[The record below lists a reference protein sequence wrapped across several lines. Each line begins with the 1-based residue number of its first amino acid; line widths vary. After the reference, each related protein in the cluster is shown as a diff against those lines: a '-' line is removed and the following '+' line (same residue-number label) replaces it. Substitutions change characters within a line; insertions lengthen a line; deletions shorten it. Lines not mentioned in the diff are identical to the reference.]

1 MGRYAKFSVGFVLLV
16 AGLLVRAQFATA
28 PVNEWVS
35 SADLSISRAAACSV
49 RLADGRVLIAGGS
62 SQFGS
67 LNTVD
72 VYSAAGSISAAA
84 PMLDPRAGA
93 ACAAMPDGRVLMTGG
108 TDGRSA
114 LASAEIYDPS
124 TDTWTAAPSM
134 TAPRVGHSAT
144 VSPWGAIIIAG
155 GEPAGT
161 VEAYTTS
168 GLFVPL
174 GRLETAR
181 TDYAVAMLPARKILF
196 IGGSTGPAPTA
207 SIEMYDADTNLL
219 APAGSLLTARKN
231 LAASALYD
239 GTVLISG
246 GIDAAGNYLATTEIF
261 DPATGSSSQGP
272 ALGSARA
279 SHQSVLLTNNGQVL
293 LIGGTNAEGALDS
306 TEIYSPF
313 TGKIA
318 AAANMHSART
328 AMASALL
335 RRGAVMV
342 AGGKSN
348 GEYVSGIEQYR
359 FATVESAK
367 PDYQPGDTA
376 GFTGSG
382 WRPGEQVLL
391 EVRAFPLDQHN
402 VEFTAA
408 AVADSTGQIAVGGFH
423 IDSSHLGVRFL
434 MTATGS
440 QSQAQTIFTDAD
452 TSQTVIAADSAQNNY
467 GTVVTVKGTVT
478 DTSVPNIP
486 INYFNT
492 ITVFVDGLSAG
503 SPQVINTGILGAPAL
518 MFQWQ
523 DTACAIPGVCYLNHI
538 SPLARTH
545 SISAVF
551 NCSGSSTCNSHF
563 NDSASNA
570 VTYNVVDTVTI
581 SSIQPNASQNN
592 SAVGTAL
599 PVSATVSGDNGFGDV
614 SLGAVGG
621 NAGFISFQL
630 AGTSPSNLVNLAQVL
645 VGTVQ
650 SVNSLNADTY
660 QTTAAFT
667 PATNSGFQANRAT
680 GTPYLIR
687 KGAIAANGISSNAS
701 PNNPS
706 VGTGMT
712 FNAYVTGAGGVV
724 PTGTVMFR
732 LDGAGIGTV
741 VLQAAPG
748 GCLQSQITGP
758 CGLGSLP
765 FSGSSLTGGNHT
777 LTVDYNGD
785 TNYAGC
791 LASGSCPNSLTFNVA
806 KASTVTSVTSSPA
819 NQVNWGQTF
828 TFTSTT
834 TSSVVTSQSVG
845 GQVTIKADGSNLLNC
860 TGVAAVA
867 GVMTCAPS
875 APLSVG
881 THSIQAF
888 FDPGGTT
895 DPNFAPSTSVGYP
908 FTVNATPATVSVSA
922 SSQPVSL
929 GQSINYTATV
939 TLGNFTGAT
948 PAVPGSVTIYDGST
962 SGTAIC
968 SGLSTFTQVGATNS
982 YTASCISPVVY
993 DGSTP
998 AKSAGPHTIVA
1009 TYSGGS
1015 QSIGSVAGAVAGSSS
1030 APIYITINPDALT
1043 FGSLAAA
1050 PASIV
1055 YATNTATLAV
1065 PYTLGGTVTPALAN
1079 SFQVFKDGGATLVGN
1094 LAAGASPMSFSLNPL
1109 DKTVGTHTLVVKYPA
1124 GDANYGAAV
1133 SGAVNFTVTKATPS
1147 FTNFTFSSNP
1157 AYGTSLSLA
1166 ATVGTG
1172 NAGADSPATPTGTLT
1187 FSLGGTTLASC
1198 TLSGGACTATYTG
1211 AAPAIGANTI
1221 TTTYSGDANYS
1232 TLTDATHSVAVVQNS
1247 GTLSLSAY
1255 PPSPV
1260 AFGTPVTFTATFTP
1274 ASGGAGSPTGTVTF
1288 NDSVGAA
1295 TLGTAA
1301 FSGSSNSVSL
1311 TTSSMVP
1318 GAARTITASWPG
1330 DTHFSAPSNA
1340 TLTPYTVQPGPTT
1353 VTLTPS
1359 ANNVALGGTVTYSY
1373 TVQGGP
1379 ASVLPAGSIT
1389 INDSGTPISNGHG
1402 TCANSG
1408 NALSGGTA
1416 NTATGSCTV
1425 IYDASSTDR
1434 GSGLHQ
1440 VTATYVPAGASIGVL
1455 NGATS
1460 PAQSISVAF
1469 PSVSISVPV
1478 SSAGNAFTYGTETQL
1493 SATLT
1498 PASPTP
1504 PYTGAVKFYDGSVQI
1519 ASVVSATG
1527 TPQTANI
1534 TLAAGSHLIT
1544 AQFVGDSNY
1553 LQSPMSA
1560 ALPIDVAK
1568 AASVTG
1574 SITVTASPS
1583 AIVFGQPVT
1592 LTVTVTH
1599 AAGGTGNPTGNVL
1612 FTMNGNSLGSPATLQ
1627 LVGGVPTASITLN
1640 NLPVGANPIV
1650 AAYQGDAGFGT
1661 SQSNGG
1667 TATTVTVSSDATKT
1681 VLNTGAWPAAPAYG
1695 GQITLSATVCGL
1707 APGSSTICA
1716 SSVPTPPGAS
1726 ITFFDG
1732 GTMLGTSG
1740 AVDAS
1745 GTGSITIAMLSPPFT
1760 AIGGGGVTG
1769 SHSISAHYNG
1779 FGSGIGQGDTN
1790 FLQSTSPP
1798 QTLTISKGNTTSSV
1812 TSNANPSVYGQAVTL
1827 TAIVLPPSAGA
1838 PLPTGTVA
1846 FTDGGSQ
1853 IGIGTLANVAG
1864 VMTATLTAGAGG
1876 QAGALP
1882 VGQHNLTV
1890 TYGGDLNYNASST
1903 SGSLL
1908 QTVGKAPTAT
1918 SISSNNTA
1926 ANVGQQIV
1934 LTAVVTVTAP
1944 GAGTPTGSVQFINVS
1959 TATQP
1964 VILGTSQVVA
1974 NGSQYT
1980 ATLALSS
1987 LPQGS
1992 PQIYAAY
1999 SGDINF
2005 AASQSSVLTQ
2015 AVNKAPTSIV
2025 FSSSLNPSVYGGAV
2039 SFNIS
2044 VTPVP
2049 PNTGTPGGQIQVF
2062 DGTVNLGAY
2071 TLQAGQYN
2079 FSTASLTPGVHSISV
2094 QYGGDANFLPSTA
2107 SPIQQQVTKIP
2118 TSLNLSSNAVTA
2130 VASQVITLT
2139 AALNPNAPP
2148 GVPFAG
2154 GQVSFYDGSAPIGV
2168 ANLQSNVATLNVAN
2182 LGVGLHQLQAV
2193 YNGDANWTGST
2204 SGFYPQT
2211 VTQAATQTQIVS
2223 SANPAVYG
2231 QPVTFTVAVTV
2242 PFPGTFPAA
2251 GTVILSEGANMIGQP
2266 LTAGSNGVFTAT
2278 VVNLAPGPHNVVATF
2293 QASGSFS
2300 SSQSAQL
2307 PQVVNRAGTSTAVAA
2322 MPGGS
2327 ASSQAMTLMA
2337 VVSVIRPGAGAPTGT
2352 VEFDDATTGKS
2363 LGSSPLQLL
2372 GGIYTA
2378 TLSAKSDSS
2387 HMLTACY
2394 SGDGNFDTSTSDPQR
2409 QSVFA
2414 NPVTAVNAGSQ
2425 IARNFSPDSWLTLYG
2440 QNLADAQVVA
2450 AQSPYPSSLGGTTVT
2465 ITDANGNTLQA
2476 PLYFVSPGQINML
2489 VPSTAALG
2497 LATLTVT
2504 NSQGA
2509 SASTVILITRTS
2521 PGLFTATQNGSG
2533 TAAALVQRVR
2543 ASDGS
2548 QSVEP
2553 VVTFDSNGN
2562 PVPAPI
2568 NVGSDSIYLQ
2578 FYGTGVR
2585 YNSSLANVTCSI
2597 NGQNAQVL
2605 YAGSAPGFFG
2615 LDQVNVALP
2624 SGFNGHGTV
2633 NVAITVEGQAANTV
2647 TLTFQ

>member
-1 MGRYAKFSVGFVLLV
+1 MGRYARFSVGFVLLV

-35 SADLSISRAAACSV
+35 SADLSISRSAACSV

-72 VYSAAGSISAAA
+72 IYTAAGSISAAA
-84 PMLDPRAGA
+84 PMLEARADA

-124 TDTWTAAPSM
+124 TDTWTAAASM
-134 TAPRVGHSAT
+134 TAPRVGHTAT
-144 VSPWGAIIIAG
+144 VSPWGAIIIVG
-155 GEPAGT
+155 GEPTGT

-196 IGGSTGPAPTA
+196 IGGSAGNAPTT

-219 APAGSLLTARKN
+219 APAGSLLTARKS
-231 LAASALYD
+231 LAASTLYD

-246 GIDAAGNYLATTEIF
+246 GIDAGGNYLATTEIF
-261 DPATGSSSQGP
+261 DSATGSSSQGP

-279 SHQSVLLTNNGQVL
+279 NHQSVLLTNNGQVL
-293 LIGGTNAEGALDS
+293 LIGGANAKGALDS

-313 TGKIA
+313 TSKLSA
-318 AAANMHSART
+318 ASNMHSARS
-328 AMASALL
+328 AMTSVLL
-335 RRGAVMV
+335 RRGAVVV
-342 AGGKSN
+342 AGGQSN
-348 GEYVSGIEQYR
+348 GAYVSGIEQYR

-376 GFTGSG
+376 SFTGSG

-402 VEFTAA
+402 VEFTTA
-408 AVADSTGQIAVGGFH
+408 AVADSAGQIAIGGFH
-423 IDSSHLGVRFL
+423 IDNSHLGVRFL

-467 GTVVTVKGTVT
+467 GTVVTVRGTVT

-486 INYFNT
+486 INFFNT

-551 NCSGSSTCNSHF
+551 NCSGSSTCSSHF

-570 VTYNVVDTVTI
+570 VTYNVADTVTI
-581 SSIQPNASQNN
+581 SAIQPNASQNN

-621 NAGFISFQL
+621 SAGFISFQL
-630 AGTSPSNLVNLAQVL
+630 AGASPSNLVNLAQVL

-680 GTPYLIR
+680 GTTYLIR
-687 KGAIAANGISSNAS
+687 KGAIAANGIASNAS

-712 FNAYVTGAGGVV
+712 FNAYVTGTGGVV
-724 PTGTVMFR
+724 PTGTVNFR
-732 LDGAGIGTV
+732 LDGAGIGSV
-741 VLQAAPG
+741 VLQGAPG

-791 LASGSCPNSLTFNVA
+791 LASGNCPNSLTFNVA
-806 KASTVTSVTSSPA
+806 KAGTVTSVASNPSS
-819 NQVNWGQTF
+819 QVNWGQTF

-834 TSSVVTSQSVG
+834 SSSVVTSQSVG
-845 GQVTIKADGSNLLNC
+845 GQVTIKSDGSNLLNC

-881 THSIQAF
+881 THTIQAF

-895 DPNFAPSTSVGYP
+895 DPNFASSTSAGYP
-908 FTVNATPATVSVSA
+908 FTVNATPTTVSVSA

-929 GQSINYTATV
+929 GQSITYTATV
-939 TLGNFTGAT
+939 TLSNFTGAT

-968 SGLSTFTQVGATNS
+968 AGLTTFTQVGATNS
-982 YTASCISPVVY
+982 YTASCTAPVAY

-1009 TYSGGS
+1009 GYSGGG

-1030 APIYITINPDALT
+1030 APIYITINPDTLT
-1043 FGSLAAA
+1043 FGTLA
-1050 PASIV
+1050 PSPVSVV

-1065 PYTLGGTVTPALAN
+1065 PYTLGGTVTPALTN
-1079 SFQVFKDGGATLVGN
+1079 TFQVFKDGGATLIGN
-1094 LAAGASPMSFSLNPL
+1094 LTAAASPMSFSLNPL
-1109 DKTVGTHTLVVKYPA
+1109 DRTVGTHTLVVKYPA

-1133 SGAVNFTVTKATPS
+1133 SAAVNFTVTKATPS

-1166 ATVGTG
+1166 ATVGAG

-1187 FSLGGTTLASC
+1187 FSLGSTTLASC
-1198 TLSGGACTATYTG
+1198 TLSGGACTASYAG
-1211 AAPAIGANTI
+1211 AAPTIGANTI
-1221 TTTYSGDANYS
+1221 TTTYSGDANYT
-1232 TLTDATHSVAVVQNS
+1232 TLTDATHSATVVQNS
-1247 GTLSLSAY
+1247 GTLSLSVY

-1274 ASGGAGSPTGTVTF
+1274 AGGGAGFPTGTVTF
-1288 NDSVGAA
+1288 TDSVGAA

-1318 GAARTITASWPG
+1318 GAGRTITASWPG

-1340 TLTPYTVQPGPTT
+1340 ALTPYSVQPGATT

-1359 ANNVALGGTVTYSY
+1359 TNNVALGGTVTYSY
-1373 TVQGGP
+1373 SVQGGP
-1379 ASVLPAGSIT
+1379 ASVLPAGTIT
-1389 INDSGTPISNGHG
+1389 INDGGTAISNGHG

-1416 NTATGSCTV
+1416 NSATGSCTV
-1425 IYDASSTDR
+1425 IYDASSADR

-1440 VTATYVPAGASIGVL
+1440 VTAAYVPAGASIGVV
-1455 NGATS
+1455 NAATS

-1478 SSAGNAFTYGTETQL
+1478 SSAGNSFTYGTETQL

-1498 PASPTP
+1498 PANPTP
-1504 PYTGAVKFYDGSVQI
+1504 PYTGAVKFYDGGVQI

-1568 AASVTG
+1568 AASVTS
-1574 SITVTASPS
+1574 SITVTSNPS
-1583 AIVFGQPVT
+1583 TIVFGQPVA
-1592 LTVTVTH
+1592 LTVTVTR
-1599 AAGGTGNPTGNVL
+1599 ATGSTGNPTGNVL
-1612 FTMNGNSLGSPATLQ
+1612 FTMNGNTLGSPAALQ
-1627 LVGGVPTASITLN
+1627 LVGGVPTASITIN
-1640 NLPVGANPIV
+1640 TLPVGANPIV
-1650 AAYQGDAGFGT
+1650 ATYQGDAGFGT

-1667 TATTVTVSSDATKT
+1667 TAATVTVSPDATKT
-1681 VLNTGAWPAAPAYG
+1681 VLNTGAWPAAPTYG
-1695 GQITLSATVCGL
+1695 AQITLSATVCGL

-1716 SSVPTPPGAS
+1716 SSMPNPPGAS

-1732 GTMLGTSG
+1732 STAIGTSS

-1745 GTGSITIAMLSPPFT
+1745 GSGSITIPMLSPPFT
-1760 AIGGGGVTG
+1760 AVGGSSVTG
-1769 SHSISAHYNG
+1769 SHSISARYNG
-1779 FGSGIGQGDTN
+1779 FGAGIGQGDAN
-1790 FLQSTSPP
+1790 FLQSSSPA

-1827 TAIVLPPSAGA
+1827 TATVLPPSAGA

-1846 FTDGGSQ
+1846 FTDAGNQ
-1853 IGIGTLANVAG
+1853 IGIGTLVNVAG
-1864 VMTATLTAGAGG
+1864 VMTATLATGTGG
-1876 QAGALP
+1876 QAGTLS
-1882 VGQHNLTV
+1882 VGQHSLSV
-1890 TYGGDLNYNASST
+1890 SYGGDLNYSASAA
-1903 SGSLL
+1903 GSLS
-1908 QTVGKAPTAT
+1908 QTVGKASTAT

-1944 GAGTPTGSVQFINVS
+1944 GSGTPTGSVQFINVG
-1959 TATQP
+1959 TNTQP
-1964 VILGTSQVVA
+1964 LVLGTSQVAA

-1999 SGDINF
+1999 SGDANF
-2005 AASQSSVLTQ
+2005 AASQSSILTQ

-2025 FSSSLNPSVYGGAV
+2025 FSSSLNPSIYGNAV
-2039 SFNIS
+2039 SFNIG
-2044 VTPVP
+2044 VAPVP

-2062 DGTVNLGAY
+2062 DGTVNLGTY

-2107 SPIQQQVTKIP
+2107 SPIQQQVTKIL
-2118 TSLNLSSNAVTA
+2118 TSLNLSSNAITA

-2154 GQVSFYDGSAPIGV
+2154 GQVSFYDGSTPIGV
-2168 ANLQSNVATLNVAN
+2168 ANLQSNVAALNIAN
-2182 LGVGLHQLQAV
+2182 LSVGLHQLQAV
-2193 YNGDANWTGST
+2193 YNGDANWTAST
-2204 SGFYPQT
+2204 SGLCPQT

-2242 PFPGTFPAA
+2242 PFPGTFPAT
-2251 GTVILSEGANMIGQP
+2251 GTVILSEGANTIGQP
-2266 LTAGSNGVFTAT
+2266 LTAASNGVFTAT
-2278 VVNLAPGPHNVVATF
+2278 VLNLAPGPHNVVATF
-2293 QASGSFS
+2293 QASGSYS
-2300 SSQSAQL
+2300 GSQSGQL
-2307 PQVVNRAGTSTAVAA
+2307 PQVVNRASTSTAVAA
-2322 MPGGS
+2322 VPGGA
-2327 ASSQAMTLMA
+2327 ASGQAMTLMA

-2378 TLSAKSDSS
+2378 TLSAKSDPS

-2394 SGDGNFDTSTSDPQR
+2394 SGDGNFDTSTSDPQH

-2414 NPVTAVNAGSQ
+2414 NPVNAVNAGSQ
-2425 IARNFSPDSWLTLYG
+2425 IAGNYSPNSWLTLYG
-2440 QNLADAQVVA
+2440 QNLADSQVIA

-2509 SASTVILITRTS
+2509 LASTVILITQTS
-2521 PGLFTATQNGSG
+2521 PGLFTASQNGSG

-2543 ASDGS
+2543 AADGS
-2548 QSVEP
+2548 QTIEP

-2568 NVGSDSIYLQ
+2568 TVGNDSIYLQ
-2578 FYGTGVR
+2578 FYGTGIR
-2585 YNSSLANVTCSI
+2585 YNSSLANVACSI

-2605 YAGSAPGFFG
+2605 YAGPAPGFFG